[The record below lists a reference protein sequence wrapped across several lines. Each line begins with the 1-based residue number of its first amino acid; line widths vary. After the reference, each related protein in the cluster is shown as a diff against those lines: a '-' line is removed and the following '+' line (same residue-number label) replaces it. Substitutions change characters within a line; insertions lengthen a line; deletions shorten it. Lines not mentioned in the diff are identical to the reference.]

1 MSGTDKLQ
9 QRVQKEINDLSEVIT
24 ALIENFKQ
32 LKSPLQES
40 REKVPQ
46 ATDQLDRVTEQ
57 TEAATH
63 QMLDRLEQITD
74 REEHII
80 SGLEDIRRMAE
91 SGQVLD
97 VSETT
102 AELHARATDNLND
115 AFLIMDALQFQD
127 ITAQQINHAAA
138 LLEDVDRKLRKIILS
153 LDEGMDGHM
162 VEESETDEQPRVYDA
177 TAQYTDRQA
186 QQRDIDTLFEE
197 AHRKQRRR

>member
-9 QRVQKEINDLSEVIT
+9 QRVQREINDLSEVIT

-32 LKSPLQES
+32 VKSPLQES

-63 QMLDRLEQITD
+63 QMLDRLERITD
-74 REEHII
+74 REESVIG
-80 SGLEDIRRMAE
+80 GLEEISRLAE
-91 SGQVLD
+91 SGQLKD
-97 VSETT
+97 VTDI
-102 AELHARATDNLND
+102 ARDLHGQATDNLND

-127 ITAQQINHAAA
+127 ITTQQINHAAA
-138 LLEDVDRKLRKIILS
+138 LLEDIDRKLRKIIVS
-153 LDEGMDGHM
+153 LDEGMDGDLADDKG
-162 VEESETDEQPRVYDA
+162 SEDSSRVYDG
-177 TAQYTDRQA
+177 TARYTDRQA
-186 QQRDIDTLFEE
+186 EQKDIDSLFEE